1 METDFKMLT
10 DNEILQ
16 AISSK
21 NQAVFDKLYINY
33 YKKLYIISFKYTRNQ
48 ELAEEA
54 VHDVFIKIWNHSGN
68 LNITQSLSSY
78 LSKAVINTSLNVLK
92 SQKGLFENQ
101 GRYEREMINEIEEEA
116 ETLEERL
123 INIERAIQLLPP
135 QCQKV
140 LLMSK
145 YEKRK
150 QQEIADQL
158 NISIKTV
165 KNHLTY
171 AYKKIKEIVGNRG
184 ILLLILIFIQFLNR
198 TF

>member
-1 METDFKMLT
+1 MLT

-21 NQAVFDKLYINY
+21 NQAAFDKLYINY

-48 ELAEEA
+48 ELAEEV

-171 AYKKIKEIVGNRG
+171 AYKKIKEIVGNGG
-184 ILLLILIFIQFLNR
+184 ILILILIFIQFLNR

>member
-33 YKKLYIISFKYTRNQ
+33 YKKLYITSFKYTRNQ
-48 ELAEEA
+48 ELAEEV
-54 VHDVFIKIWNHSGN
+54 VHDVFIKIWNRSGN

-78 LSKAVINTSLNVLK
+78 LSKAVINASLNVLK

-101 GRYEREMINEIEEEA
+101 TRYEKEMVKEIEEEA
-116 ETLEERL
+116 ENLEERL

-145 YEKRK
+145 YEKHK

-171 AYKKIKEIVGNRG
+171 AYKKIREIVGNGG
-184 ILLLILIFIQFLNR
+184 ILILILIFIQFLNR

>member
-21 NQAVFDKLYINY
+21 NQAAFDKLYINY

-48 ELAEEA
+48 ELAEEV

-171 AYKKIKEIVGNRG
+171 AYKKIKEIVGNGG
-184 ILLLILIFIQFLNR
+184 ILILILIFIQFLNR

>member
-1 METDFKMLT
+1 MLT

-48 ELAEEA
+48 ELSEEV

-101 GRYEREMINEIEEEA
+101 TRYEKEMVKEIEEEA
-116 ETLEERL
+116 ENLEERL

-135 QCQKV
+135 QCQKI

-171 AYKKIKEIVGNRG
+171 AYKKIREIVGNGG
-184 ILLLILIFIQFLNR
+184 ILILIVIFIQFLNR

>member
-10 DNEILQ
+10 DNEILL

-21 NQAVFDKLYINY
+21 NQAAFDKLYINY

-48 ELAEEA
+48 ELAEEV

-92 SQKGLFENQ
+92 SQKGLSENQ
-101 GRYEREMINEIEEEA
+101 TRYEKEMVKEIEEEA
-116 ETLEERL
+116 ENLEERL
-123 INIERAIQLLPP
+123 INIERAIQHLPP

-145 YEKRK
+145 YEKHK

-171 AYKKIKEIVGNRG
+171 AYKKIREIVGNGG
-184 ILLLILIFIQFLNR
+184 ILILILIFIQFLNR